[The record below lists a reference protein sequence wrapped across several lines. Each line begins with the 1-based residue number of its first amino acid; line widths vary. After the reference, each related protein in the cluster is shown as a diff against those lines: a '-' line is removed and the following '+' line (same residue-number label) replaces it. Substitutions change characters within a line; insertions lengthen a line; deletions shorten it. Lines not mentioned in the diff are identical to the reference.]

1 MKTLV
6 VYYSQTGRTEA
17 LAQHICRVVDG
28 DLFKL
33 VPTEAFPADMYA
45 TSDVAKEQYAHHQLP
60 ALKKMPNLS
69 HYDRILV
76 GSPVWSDR
84 LATPIATF
92 FKNADI
98 NGGQTV
104 AVFYTSVGQ
113 TDGLEDDVKG
123 SVQNGQL
130 KTGLITGTDSV
141 TDDQIKDWLA

>member
-33 VPTEAFPADMYA
+33 VPTEVFPADMYA

-60 ALKKMPNLS
+60 ALNKLPNLS

-76 GSPVWSDR
+76 GSPVWSGR
-84 LATPIATF
+84 LATPIASF
-92 FKNADI
+92 FEAAEIKNQI
-98 NGGQTV
+98 V
-104 AVFYTSVGQ
+104 AVFCTSVGQ
-113 TDGLEDDVKG
+113 TDGFEDDVKG
-123 SVQNGQL
+123 AVQNGKL
-130 KTGLITGTDSV
+130 KTSLITGTDSV